1 MELMKTDSGHPKI
14 LAGHRLRQNKKSLT
28 NLDIDQMAFKK
39 YGQNYGPGPEDNYGG
54 GPTLRIYSKVPT
66 SKSRIS
72 LLELVI
78 HLS

>member
-54 GPTLRIYSKVPT
+54 GPTLRTTLRTVYTV
-66 SKSRIS
+66 RY
-72 LLELVI
+72 LLVNLGLVCW
-78 HLS
+78 S